1 MRDYRLH
8 VSIDSERE
16 MGKDGLLFGTSGL
29 EFTHPG
35 EKEQRLHG
43 ARRLALALDVEDTEH
58 GTTPLAGVAE
68 FSG

>member
-8 VSIDSERE
+8 VSMDLERE

-43 ARRLALALDVEDTEH
+43 ARRLALALDVERYRTWND
-58 GTTPLAGVAE
+58 ASSRRCE
-68 FSG
+68 FGG